1 MAPIP
6 PVNEIRL
13 AEILNLINNLAI
25 GSIILPTGSRQLLC
39 NINTIVGLDPMSNL
53 INARYLLGNHP
64 QKKRIAQLLGLQEI
78 DQLPH
83 SDVAAAA
90 EVLVI
95 LASTKSGIDPEII
108 SQWQN
113 FRESYVPIIIAIVD
127 LDNGDV
133 DFEDMSAIV
142 GKMLEPVVTPY
153 LVLHSDDGNAAALI
167 NLESL
172 KITDSSTGKAVS
184 KESDLEHKELVKEF
198 ADELTDAL
206 VEGGWDQ
213 FVQGLII
220 PAIPLLPESNLGVE
234 EVKRFLNLIPSR
246 S

>member
-1 MAPIP
+1 
-6 PVNEIRL
+6 
-13 AEILNLINNLAI
+13 
-25 GSIILPTGSRQLLC
+25 
-39 NINTIVGLDPMSNL
+39 MSNL

-64 QKKRIAQLLGLQEI
+64 QKKQIAQLLGLQEI
-78 DQLPH
+78 EKLPGLN
-83 SDVAAAA
+83 DAAA

-95 LASTKSGIDPEII
+95 LASTKSGIDSDIT
-108 SQWQN
+108 SAWQN

-153 LVLHSDDGNAAALI
+153 LVLHSEDGNAAALI

-172 KITDSSTGKAVS
+172 KITDYSTGVAVS
-184 KESDLEHKELVKEF
+184 KESDPEHKELVKEF
-198 ADELTDAL
+198 AEELAESL
-206 VEGGWDQ
+206 IEGGWDQ

-220 PAIPLLPESNLGVE
+220 PAIPLLPESNLGLE
-234 EVKRFLNLIPSR
+234 EIKRFLNLIPSR